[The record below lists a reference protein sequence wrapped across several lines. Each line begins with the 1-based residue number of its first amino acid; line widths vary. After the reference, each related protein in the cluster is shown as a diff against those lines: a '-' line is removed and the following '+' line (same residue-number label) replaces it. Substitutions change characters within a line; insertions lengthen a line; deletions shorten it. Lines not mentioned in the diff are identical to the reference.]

1 MTTAKI
7 LGSVRQQRGRWLIV
21 PVVIVIAPV
30 LVLLKSAIA
39 DWDGVPLIASQ
50 RVGIELI
57 YQLAGLGLAGV
68 VLSIAYL
75 LAPDGFRRDLPGCG
89 VRIAAGRSAAAE
101 GSARTHQPPTPANSD
116 RQTLDKSTWSARSLA
131 ARPLRSP
138 PRPVTPRLTKI
149 SGTIRGLRRLP
160 RGAASPA
167 HRMRLQTSSGRP
179 RTAAGPGTPA
189 PARREG
195 WGLPGR

>member
-68 VLSIAYL
+68 S
-75 LAPDGFRRDLPGCG
+75 
-89 VRIAAGRSAAAE
+89 
-101 GSARTHQPPTPANSD
+101 
-116 RQTLDKSTWSARSLA
+116 
-131 ARPLRSP
+131 
-138 PRPVTPRLTKI
+138 
-149 SGTIRGLRRLP
+149 
-160 RGAASPA
+160 
-167 HRMRLQTSSGRP
+167 
-179 RTAAGPGTPA
+179 
-189 PARREG
+189 
-195 WGLPGR
+195 